1 MAIRK
6 LSFGASAPTPIET
19 STTPRL
25 FTPAF
30 VALSLAEL
38 AYFTAQGLTIPTTPL
53 FARGPLG
60 SSEAGIG
67 LAVGAFAVTALL
79 LRPYAGRLSD
89 RIGRRPLLIWGA
101 VGVAVTLAAH
111 VVVTDLAALVALR
124 LLLGVA
130 EAFFFVAGFAAV
142 ADLAPEGRTGEAI
155 SFNSLSL
162 YLGIALGP
170 VIGHQL
176 LDLGGFAIAWLGGA
190 GLAVAAAVLATRI
203 PETRRQ
209 TTDHVGPTPLV
220 HRSALAPSL
229 ALCSGLV
236 AMAGFLAFVT
246 IHATENLR
254 LDGASG
260 VLFLFGM
267 TVVVSRVVLAR
278 LPDRVQ
284 PFRLGAVALTLNAAG
299 LLVIVG
305 LGSVAGLAIGA
316 LVLGVGVALTTP
328 AFFAAV
334 FARVDPAERG
344 SASGTASLFIDLA
357 FGVGPMLLGVV
368 AGLGG
373 IPAAFVVAATIT
385 ALGAVGSGLLAVRD
399 RRRDGLRV
407 IEQDGVPAA

>member
-6 LSFGASAPTPIET
+6 LSFGEAASMPVDAST
-19 STTPRL
+19 SPRL

-60 SSEAGIG
+60 SSEAGVG
-67 LAVGAFAVTALL
+67 LAVGAFAVTALV

-89 RIGRRPLLIWGA
+89 RIGRRPLLVWGA
-101 VGVAVTLAAH
+101 LGVAVTLAAH
-111 VVVTDLAALVALR
+111 AVVTDLAMLVGLR

-170 VIGHQL
+170 IIGHQL
-176 LDLGGFAIAWLGGA
+176 LDLGGFGIAWLGGA
-190 GLAVAAAVLATRI
+190 GLALAAAALAARV
-203 PETRRQ
+203 PETRRP
-209 TTDHVGPTPLV
+209 TTRDTGPTPLV
-220 HRSALAPSL
+220 HRSAIAPSL

-236 AMAGFLAFVT
+236 AMSGFLAFVT
-246 IHATENLR
+246 IHATENLG

-260 VLFLFGM
+260 VLFLFGI
-267 TVVVSRVVLAR
+267 TVVASRIVLAR
-278 LPDRVQ
+278 VPDRVA
-284 PFRLGAVALTLNAAG
+284 PFRLGALALTLNAAG
-299 LLVIVG
+299 LLVVVG
-305 LGSVAGLAIGA
+305 LGSVTGLAIGA
-316 LVLGVGVALTTP
+316 VVLGIGVALTTP

-357 FGVGPMLLGVV
+357 FGVGPMVLGVV

-385 ALGAVGSGLLAVRD
+385 ALGAVGSAFLAIRD
-399 RRRDGLRV
+399 RRGAAG
-407 IEQDGVPAA
+407 EGVQALD